1 MLDIGIVY
9 GSEEQAKPVVVG
21 KDTVYVHTDIT
32 EVTNTDERGNTT
44 TVYQYNEVQYDKDDY
59 IDLVCE
65 KNASLEAQATE
76 AQEALCELYELL
88 SVE

>member
-1 MLDIGIVY
+1 MLEIGIVY

-32 EVTNTDERGNTT
+32 EITNTDEERNSATI
-44 TVYQYNEVQYDKDDY
+44 YQYNEVQYDKDEY

-65 KNASLEAQATE
+65 KNAALETQATE